1 MMSKHSGTE
10 RHSVKCV
17 FSTQNYRV
25 KATFYRV
32 SLCALTHMAVST
44 MAPGSFYYDMYC
56 DLYDQNALLE
66 KQCINPMYSKAT
78 FNHEQESL
86 NPCIGFLHMPIYLCY
101 DHNQFSSRRA
111 QPRSIKQ

>member
-44 MAPGSFYYDMYC
+44 MAPGSFYFDMYC
-56 DLYDQNALLE
+56 DLYDQNELLE
-66 KQCINPMYSKAT
+66 QQYQSYV
-78 FNHEQESL
+78 FESY
-86 NPCIGFLHMPIYLCY
+86 F
-101 DHNQFSSRRA
+101 QS
-111 QPRSIKQ
+111 